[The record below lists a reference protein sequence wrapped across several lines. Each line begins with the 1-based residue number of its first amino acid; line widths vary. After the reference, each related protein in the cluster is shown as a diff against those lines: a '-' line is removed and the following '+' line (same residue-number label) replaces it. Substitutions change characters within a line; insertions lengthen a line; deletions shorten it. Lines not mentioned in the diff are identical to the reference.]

1 MSYDPK
7 SPEMRRRRFRPIPV
21 RMLVPNVI
29 TLLAICAGL
38 TAIRLSTEGRM
49 ELAVAAIVFAAVL
62 DGIDGRVARMIK
74 GQSKFGAEL
83 DSLADFVN
91 FGVAPGLILYFWQLH
106 ELNNGGW
113 IAAMVFA
120 ISGGLRLARFNAT
133 MDDPNKPAFAANFFT
148 GVPAPAGAITVLL
161 PIYLAFLGL
170 PRPPATLTALYTLLI
185 AFLMVSRLP
194 VFSGKTVRMRVPPEM
209 VLPVFVSV
217 IFFIALLIGYPW
229 HILSALHGAV
239 PLEPAARD
247 GSRIA
252 TMSARPPRR
261 RCAGWRALRR
271 LRRRRWLRGPRT
283 GAGQSAR
290 PAELSGRTNRW
301 TSWVRSRCRLYGL
314 TEVRPF
320 EKWPTQKS
328 GENAVTESATAPLPA
343 ALLEALARYD
353 TPTICNAM
361 EVVAPE
367 RRLIGYT
374 TKPLVCPFPD
384 LPPMVGYARTVTI
397 RSVLKSGSAG
407 RRAGQAPHR
416 ILRIC
421 RHRPR
426 PAHHASSRI
435 STAPTSAMARS
446 GARSK
451 ATCTRRS
458 AASASSPTDRSATSR
473 NGRRVSRRWPARSA
487 RRMPGFTPKASAARF
502 ASPE

>member
-1 MSYDPK
+1 MAQRPAACYIWPMRMPIDPK

-148 GVPAPAGAITVLL
+148 GVPAPAGAILVLL

-170 PRPPATLTALYTLLI
+170 PRSPATLTALYTLLI

-194 VFSGKTVRMRVPPEM
+194 VFSGKTTRLRVPPEM

-229 HILSALHGAV
+229 HILSACTVLYLV
-239 PLEPAARD
+239 SLPL
-247 GSRIA
+247 
-252 TMSARPPRR
+252 
-261 RCAGWRALRR
+261 GWRSYRGYERR
-271 LRRRRWLRGPRT
+271 AAAQAVTPDAAAPSNPAPPLAAVVPESE
-283 GAGQSAR
+283 QDNR
-290 PAELSGRTNRW
+290 PA
-301 TSWVRSRCRLYGL
+301 RL
-314 TEVRPF
+314 
-320 EKWPTQKS
+320 
-328 GENAVTESATAPLPA
+328 N
-343 ALLEALARYD
+343 
-353 TPTICNAM
+353 
-361 EVVAPE
+361 
-367 RRLIGYT
+367 
-374 TKPLVCPFPD
+374 
-384 LPPMVGYARTVTI
+384 
-397 RSVLKSGSAG
+397 
-407 RRAGQAPHR
+407 
-416 ILRIC
+416 
-421 RHRPR
+421 
-426 PAHHASSRI
+426 
-435 STAPTSAMARS
+435 
-446 GARSK
+446 
-451 ATCTRRS
+451 
-458 AASASSPTDRSATSR
+458 
-473 NGRRVSRRWPARSA
+473 
-487 RRMPGFTPKASAARF
+487 
-502 ASPE
+502 